1 MTTSLFAALAIGACL
16 SLQPPINAAMARTL
30 GSPLLAAV
38 VSIAISLAVVIPV
51 WLTAGQGAGDLTQLR
66 ALPWWVLLGG
76 VIGVVFVAGSV
87 VVAPVLGIAL
97 FFVCVV
103 AGRYAGR
110 PLRCV
115 RRCAE
120 AGRPLEARGY
130 RARVGRCRAGPAE
143 WSLEARSLVI
153 VSPGIRSMR

>member
-1 MTTSLFAALAIGACL
+1 
-16 SLQPPINAAMARTL
+16 
-30 GSPLLAAV
+30 
-38 VSIAISLAVVIPV
+38 VIPV

-103 AGRYAGR
+103 AGQLLGAT
-110 PLRCV
+110 LV
-115 RRCAE
+115 DHFCAFGV
-120 AGRPLEARGY
+120 APKPVDLWKL
-130 RARVGRCRAGPAE
+130 VGIALVLVGAALVQRSGP
-143 WSLEARSLVI
+143 
-153 VSPGIRSMR
+153 

>member
-103 AGRYAGR
+103 AGQLLGATLVDHFGAFGVA
-110 PLRCV
+110 PKPVDLWK
-115 RRCAE
+115 
-120 AGRPLEARGY
+120 L
-130 RARVGRCRAGPAE
+130 VGIALVLVGAALVQRSGP
-143 WSLEARSLVI
+143 
-153 VSPGIRSMR
+153 